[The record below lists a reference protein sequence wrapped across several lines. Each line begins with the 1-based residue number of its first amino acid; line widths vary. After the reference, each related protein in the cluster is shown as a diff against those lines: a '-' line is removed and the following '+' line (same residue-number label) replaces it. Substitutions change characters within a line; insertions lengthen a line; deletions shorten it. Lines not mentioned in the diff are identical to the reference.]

1 MNAPNT
7 SIFFTADIFAFFHGN
22 SWSTNVVENLA
33 TFRGTTHSIFMFVQS
48 DNVPLVLDSPIIV
61 TFFLPPTVYNNI
73 R

>member
-1 MNAPNT
+1 
-7 SIFFTADIFAFFHGN
+7 
-22 SWSTNVVENLA
+22 VENLA